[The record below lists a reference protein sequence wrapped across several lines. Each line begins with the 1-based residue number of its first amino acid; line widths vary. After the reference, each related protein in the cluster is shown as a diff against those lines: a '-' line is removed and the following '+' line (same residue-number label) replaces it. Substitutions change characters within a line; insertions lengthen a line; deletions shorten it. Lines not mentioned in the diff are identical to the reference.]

1 MWAVIQH
8 VSYTKQLAA
17 ERQLISDAV
26 GG

>member
-8 VSYTKQLAA
+8 VSYTKHLAA